1 MAVKNLFP
9 KQQHDVTS
17 TNFRFTTAHGT
28 SLQTLLTVSSG
39 QENEMRI
46 TSIIINNLEA
56 TSRVVYFYINDGT
69 DDVYI
74 GSSGTILEAVSPVN
88 GRVDVVANRL
98 TPLLDRVVVN
108 DGVAELTLVPGEI
121 LKAKIN
127 TAVTSN
133 NNVFIN
139 ILRRNFARNA

>member
-74 GSSGTILEAVSPVN
+74 GSSGTILGAVSPVN